1 MMRWL
6 ILALNFAAFP
16 AAIVLLASGRPWWM
30 ALLSV
35 LLPHALWLWATL
47 VPSCSW
53 WGPVFRRL
61 PPAKEKEVWL
71 TIDDGPDP
79 RDTPLLLDLLDKH
92 QAKATF
98 FVIGEKAERHD
109 GLIRDIARRGHELGN
124 HTWFHPAGWFW
135 FLGRGR
141 TIIEIKK
148 CSGIIRRLVPEAG
161 LRWFRAPAGM
171 RNSQTHPVL
180 KESGLRLAGWS
191 VRGRDGV
198 SADKNAILRR
208 LKRGIRPGAVILMHE
223 GRADPGGERLAP
235 QVLGELLRWLDEHG
249 YRCVLPPP
257 RPA

>member
-6 ILALNFAAFP
+6 TLALNYAAFP
-16 AAIVLLASGRPWWM
+16 AAMVLLIAGQPWWL
-30 ALLSV
+30 ALLS
-35 LLPHALWLWATL
+35 LMIPHALWLWATL

-61 PPAKEKEVWL
+61 PTAEKAVWL

-79 RDTPLLLDLLDKH
+79 WDTPVLLDLLDQH
-92 QAKATF
+92 RAKASF

-109 GLIRDIARRGHELGN
+109 DLIRDIASRGHELGN
-124 HTWFHPAGWFW
+124 HTWFHPAGAFW

-148 CSGIIRRLVPEAG
+148 CSGIIRRLVPETS

-180 KESGLRLAGWS
+180 KEQGLRLAGWT

-198 SADKNAILRR
+198 SADKDAILRR

-223 GRADPGGERLAP
+223 GRLDLDGKRLAP
-235 QVLGELLRWLDEHG
+235 QVLGELLRWLDENG
-249 YRCVLPPP
+249 YRCVLPASQ
-257 RPA
+257 PA